1 MKLKKLLI
9 LLGITIL
16 MLIWVSPITA
26 QDSKKGK
33 HISLYRVIVNERI
46 LKCEI
51 KATMYN
57 SNSKNI
63 RKEAA
68 LAKLQAKYLKNNKEK
83 LVQNMIDNDIGTKP
97 HQVHYY
103 LIKNFFANLRSN
115 DLPLAEAYSKA
126 ELEKK

>member
-9 LLGITIL
+9 LLGLTLL

-26 QDSKKGK
+26 QDSIKDK
-33 HISLYRVIVNERI
+33 HLSLCRMIINERI
-46 LKCEI
+46 SKCEI
-51 KATMYN
+51 KAAMYN

-83 LVQNMIDNDIGTKP
+83 LIQNMIDNDIGTKP

-103 LIKNFFANLRSN
+103 LIKNFYADLRSN
-115 DLPLAEAYSKA
+115 DLPLA
-126 ELEKK
+126 KK

>member
-1 MKLKKLLI
+1 MKLKKLVI
-9 LLGITIL
+9 LLGTILL

-26 QDSKKGK
+26 QDSKGGK
-33 HISLYRVIVNERI
+33 HISLYRMIVNERI

-68 LAKLQAKYLKNNKEK
+68 LAKVQAKYLKNNKEK

-97 HQVHYY
+97 HQVNYY

-115 DLPLAEAYSKA
+115 DSPLLEAYSKV

>member
-1 MKLKKLLI
+1 MKLKKLVL
-9 LLGITIL
+9 LLGIILL

-26 QDSKKGK
+26 QDSKEGK
-33 HISLYRVIVNERI
+33 YISSYRMIVNERI

-51 KATMYN
+51 KATRYN

-68 LAKLQAKYLKNNKEK
+68 LSKLQAKYLKNNKEK

-97 HQVHYY
+97 HQVNYY

-115 DLPLAEAYSKA
+115 DLTR
-126 ELEKK
+126 

>member
-9 LLGITIL
+9 LLGITLL

-26 QDSKKGK
+26 QDSKGDK
-33 HISLYRVIVNERI
+33 HISLYRMIVNERI

-51 KATMYN
+51 KSTMYN

-68 LAKLQAKYLKNNKEK
+68 LAKQQAKYLKNNKEK
-83 LVQNMIDNDIGTKP
+83 LVQNMMDNDIGTKP

-115 DLPLAEAYSKA
+115 DLPLTEAYSKV

>member
-1 MKLKKLLI
+1 MKFKKLLL
-9 LLGITIL
+9 LLGIILL

-26 QDSKKGK
+26 QDSIGDK
-33 HISLYRVIVNERI
+33 HISLYRMIVNERI

-51 KATMYN
+51 KATRYN

-97 HQVHYY
+97 HQVNYY

-115 DLPLAEAYSKA
+115 DSPLLEAYSKV

>member
-1 MKLKKLLI
+1 MKLKKLVL
-9 LLGITIL
+9 LLGIILL

-26 QDSKKGK
+26 QDSIGGK
-33 HISLYRVIVNERI
+33 HISLYRMIVNERI

-51 KATMYN
+51 KATRYN

-68 LAKLQAKYLKNNKEK
+68 LAKLQAQYLKNNKEK

-97 HQVHYY
+97 HQVNYY
-103 LIKNFFANLRSN
+103 LIKNFFAKLRSN
-115 DLPLAEAYSKA
+115 DLPLTEAYSKA
-126 ELEKK
+126 KLEKK

>member
-9 LLGITIL
+9 LLGITLL

-26 QDSKKGK
+26 QDSKNGK
-33 HISLYRVIVNERI
+33 NISLYRMIINERI

-51 KATMYN
+51 KATRYN
-57 SNSKNI
+57 SKSKNI

-83 LVQNMIDNDIGTKP
+83 LIQNMIDNDIGEKP
-97 HQVHYY
+97 HQVQYY
-103 LIKNFFANLRSN
+103 LIKNTFANLRSN
-115 DLPLAEAYSKA
+115 DLNVAEK
-126 ELEKK
+126 

>member
-9 LLGITIL
+9 LLGITLL

-33 HISLYRVIVNERI
+33 HISPYRTIINERI

-63 RKEAA
+63 CKEAE
-68 LAKLQAKYLKNNKEK
+68 LAKLQAKYLKSNKEK
-83 LVQNMIDNDIGTKP
+83 LIQNMIDNGIGTKP

-115 DLPLAEAYSKA
+115 DLSLAEK
-126 ELEKK
+126 